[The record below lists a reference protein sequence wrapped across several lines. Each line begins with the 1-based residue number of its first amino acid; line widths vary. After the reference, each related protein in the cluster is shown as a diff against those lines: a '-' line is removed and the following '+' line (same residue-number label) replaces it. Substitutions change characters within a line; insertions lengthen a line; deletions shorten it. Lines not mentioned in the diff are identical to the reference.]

1 MPTCSMRNY
10 KHPVRASQSFRKID
24 TYLDNQNPF
33 ISKKIPEKQLVLVCS
48 VNFGCGPLLV
58 TVLNQGL

>member
-1 MPTCSMRNY
+1 MFYAKLQTLCLSLSI
-10 KHPVRASQSFRKID
+10 VSD
-24 TYLDNQNPF
+24 TYLDNQNSF
-33 ISKKIPEKQLVLVCS
+33 ISKKIQEKQLVLVGG